1 MSFGKKS
8 STDLQGALTTHMPS
22 IWRFALSLS
31 GKPDLADDLTQAT
44 CLRALEK
51 QHQVD
56 PSRPIIGWLLTICRS
71 IWLNEVRAQ
80 AIRKTGGMETA
91 KAHDL
96 IDQALD
102 AETNIFAS
110 QVYTKVM
117 ELPETQRAT
126 VELVYVQQFT
136 YSEAAEILEVPMGT
150 VMSRLSTAR
159 RALASLNLDA
169 ENAGASQCLIPMRL

>member
-1 MSFGKKS
+1 MNFGKKS
-8 STDLQGALTTHMPS
+8 SADLQNALTTHMPS

-56 PSRPIIGWLLTICRS
+56 TDRPVIGWLLTICRS
-71 IWLNEVRAQ
+71 IWLNELRAQ
-80 AIRKTGGMETA
+80 AVRKTGGLETA
-91 KAHDL
+91 KADDL
-96 IDQALD
+96 VDQALD
-102 AETNIFAS
+102 TEMNIFAS

-117 ELPETQRAT
+117 ELPEAQRAT
-126 VELVYVQQFT
+126 VELVCVQQFT
-136 YSEAAEILEVPMGT
+136 YSEAAEILEIPMGT

-159 RALASLNLDA
+159 RTLAVLNSDA
-169 ENAGASQCLIPMRL
+169 ISAGVNQ

>member
-1 MSFGKKS
+1 MNFGKKS
-8 STDLQGALTTHMPS
+8 SADVQDALTTHMPS

-31 GKPDLADDLTQAT
+31 GKPDVADDLAQAT

-51 QHQVD
+51 QHQAN
-56 PSRPIIGWLLTICRS
+56 PNRPMIGWLLTIFRS
-71 IWLNEVRAQ
+71 IWLNEVRAR
-80 AIRKTGGMETA
+80 AVRKTGGLETA
-91 KAHDL
+91 KASDL

-102 AETNIFAS
+102 AEMNIFAS

-117 ELPETQRAT
+117 ELPEAQRAT

-136 YSEAAEILEVPMGT
+136 YSEAAEILEIPMGT

-159 RALASLNLDA
+159 RTLAALNSDA
-169 ENAGASQCLIPMRL
+169 ISAEANQ

>member
-1 MSFGKKS
+1 MNFGKKS
-8 STDLQGALTTHMPS
+8 SLDLQSALTEDMPS

-56 PSRPIIGWLLTICRS
+56 ADRPVIGWLLTICRS
-71 IWLNEVRAQ
+71 IWLNELRSQ
-80 AIRKTGGMETA
+80 AVRKTGGLETA

-96 IDQALD
+96 IDQAAD
-102 AETNIFAS
+102 AEMNIFAS
-110 QVYTKVM
+110 QVYSKVM
-117 ELPETQRAT
+117 ELPEAQRAT

-136 YSEAAEILEVPMGT
+136 YSEAAKILEVPMGT

-159 RALASLNLDA
+159 RTLAALKTDA
-169 ENAGASQCLIPMRL
+169 VSAEASQ

>member
-1 MSFGKKS
+1 MGLEKKFPGGLQ
-8 STDLQGALTTHMPS
+8 STLTDHLPS

-56 PSRPIIGWLLTICRS
+56 NDRPVIGWLLTICRS
-71 IWLNEVRAQ
+71 IWLNELRSQ
-80 AIRKTGGMETA
+80 AIRKTGGLETA
-91 KAHDL
+91 KADDL
-96 IDQALD
+96 IDHAAN
-102 AETNIFAS
+102 AEMNIFAS

-117 ELPETQRAT
+117 GLPEAQRAT

-136 YSEAAEILEVPMGT
+136 YSEAAEILEIPMGT

-159 RALASLNLDA
+159 RTLAALNSDA
-169 ENAGASQCLIPMRL
+169 ISAGAKQ